1 MKKITN
7 IGNRAANTLK
17 WHADEVG
24 LSPVKRPSNTSS
36 ANPKSGKSFVE
47 QPMPHSR
54 SSSLRSAA
62 YHSKTIEPTFTRPSS
77 MKMTKAEHLPQNLED
92 MDEKGHKL

>member
-1 MKKITN
+1 MSKT
-7 IGNRAANTLK
+7 K
-17 WHADEVG
+17 WHGDEIG
-24 LSPVKRPSNTSS
+24 MSPVKRPSNTSS

-54 SSSLRSAA
+54 SSSLRSQA